1 MFAAILRLHTSRTV
15 NEGMPQLHSLKFT
28 KPTTNSSATTSQQ
41 AQYGLRVSNVG
52 EHSSVPNAVGREP
65 LGRALCASDNDLG
78 AIVDTVAPHLGVMTN
93 PHRVSYPPPPNVD
106 HRPVPHFS
114 NTPFGQNWMSKW
126 FYNTSTRAATGTT
139 RCGSFVGGGCDLLV
153 VSYG

>member
-41 AQYGLRVSNVG
+41 AQYGLRGSNVG

-93 PHRVSYPPPPNVD
+93 PHHVSYPPPTWTTD
-106 HRPVPHFS
+106 QCHTFQ
-114 NTPFGQNWMSKW
+114 TP
-126 FYNTSTRAATGTT
+126 
-139 RCGSFVGGGCDLLV
+139 LLV
-153 VSYG
+153 KTGCRIGFTTLPPELLQVQPVVVLLLEGVVISWS

>member
-41 AQYGLRVSNVG
+41 AQYGLRGSNVG

-78 AIVDTVAPHLGVMTN
+78 AIVDTVAQHLGVRTN
-93 PHRVSYPPPPNVD
+93 PHRVSYPPPPPRRGPPTSATLFEHPFWSKLDVE
-106 HRPVPHFS
+106 VVLQHFHQS
-114 NTPFGQNWMSKW
+114 CYRYNPLW
-126 FYNTSTRAATGTT
+126 FFCWRG
-139 RCGSFVGGGCDLLV
+139 L
-153 VSYG
+153 